1 MIRKSRLS
9 FSSVFVVGLLMIP
22 TFAYADTWH
31 LWVGGQTAD
40 KAHQA
45 LAFLPNEIWI
55 HAGDTVIWTAAADD
69 AHTVTFLRPGQV
81 RPPYQV
87 GCPGSTP
94 DGSVET
100 AAACVNS
107 GVLANGTSYTV
118 SFPAAGNFKLVCL
131 VHTMM
136 TATVHVLD
144 VSELLPHDQAFYEE
158 QAHREARALVSD
170 AARSAHANHDANV
183 VAAGGGD
190 VVATGGGFQTAS
202 VMRFDGPKKV
212 IHVGDTVEWTSA
224 EAATN
229 HTITFGP
236 EPTDLIP
243 PSANVFLDADG
254 ARHAILSSPSD
265 RVHSGFISAAPQD
278 RTGLPQPG
286 LGPTRFRVTFTAPGV
301 YDYIC
306 SLHDDLGMRGQ
317 VVVVW

>member
-1 MIRKSRLS
+1 MIRKSPRRFRS
-9 FSSVFVVGLLMIP
+9 AFVVGLLMIP
-22 TFAYADTWH
+22 TFAYADTWQ
-31 LWVGGQTAD
+31 LWVGWQTAD

-55 HAGDTVIWTAAADD
+55 HAGDTVSWTAAADD

-94 DGSVET
+94 DGAVET

-118 SFPAAGNFKLVCL
+118 AFPAAGNFKLVCL
-131 VHTMM
+131 VHSMM

-144 VSELLPHDQAFYEE
+144 VSEALPHDQTFYDD
-158 QAHREARALVSD
+158 QAGREARALLSTL
-170 AARSAHANHDANV
+170 ARPAPAGHDGHA
-183 VAAGGGD
+183 VAAGRGK
-190 VVATGGGFQTAS
+190 VVCTGGGFQTAS
-202 VMRFDGPKKV
+202 VMRFDESRTV
-212 IHVGDTVEWTSA
+212 IHVGGTVEWTSA

-236 EPTDLIP
+236 EPADLLS
-243 PSANVFLDADG
+243 PSSNVLLDADG
-254 ARHAILSSPSD
+254 ARHAIIGSPSD
-265 RVHSGFISAAPQD
+265 RVHSGFISAAAQD
-278 RTGLPQPG
+278 RTGLPQPA

-301 YDYIC
+301 YDYVC

-317 VVVVW
+317 VIVVW